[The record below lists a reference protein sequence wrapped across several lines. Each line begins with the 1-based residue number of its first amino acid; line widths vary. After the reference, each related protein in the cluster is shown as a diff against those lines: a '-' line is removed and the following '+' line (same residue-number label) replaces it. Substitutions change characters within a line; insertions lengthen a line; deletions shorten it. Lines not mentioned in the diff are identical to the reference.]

1 MKQETVSSSGISWV
15 ICKSAPRSR
24 HITTPAPHHS
34 FFIGRMTFL
43 SPNQQCQSTEGIN
56 LLNIHIFTT
65 QSSCV
70 TGLPPPSHADRVSQ
84 FGRVR
89 PSSMKT
95 KIKRD
100 TIPNT
105 QLPLLHPFNG
115 LFCRTTWV
123 SRYQKGKTS
132 LDLNEARDDGVLGRQ
147 WHQLDHM
154 QATCTSLQTDGHN
167 NTSSL
172 NFYRPDALPDG
183 KPTVSEH

>member
-1 MKQETVSSSGISWV
+1 MSALTGVANDLLGDGKSRARKNFRSYVDQSSSHVRSVVKPQQPAPTNQPTKLTDTHTHTHTRLTALFQGLPGWASTRKVKPIWILMKQETVSSSGISCV

-34 FFIGRMTFL
+34 FFIGRMPFL

-89 PSSMKT
+89 PRWSQRS
-95 KIKRD
+95 
-100 TIPNT
+100 
-105 QLPLLHPFNG
+105 NG
-115 LFCRTTWV
+115 TP
-123 SRYQKGKTS
+123 KENG
-132 LDLNEARDDGVLGRQ
+132 
-147 WHQLDHM
+147 
-154 QATCTSLQTDGHN
+154 
-167 NTSSL
+167 
-172 NFYRPDALPDG
+172 
-183 KPTVSEH
+183 